1 MPRQPTLLISGGEVH
16 TVDAAG
22 TVLPGGWVLVEG
34 SSIAAVGPAGEE
46 PDAGA
51 DRTID
56 ASGCVV
62 VPGFVNTH
70 QHLWYCLFKGLGGGM
85 RLEQWIGNLLAPT
98 ARALQPADLEAGSR
112 LACLEMV
119 ESGTTTCLH
128 HSVSSLDEEA
138 VEATLRPSMESGMR
152 QVLAKEIR
160 PEPLEDQLSLA
171 EALHGRWDGAAGGRV
186 GIAFVIE
193 TTAHWVAMG
202 TCSEELVLRGHELAR
217 RLGVRV
223 STHVA
228 GGTMS
233 REQGYLRFV
242 REMGRTDIEFLQR
255 LGVLDEHWLLA
266 HAIYPRDGDLAL
278 MAAAGVSV
286 SHCPTSEGSR
296 GAGITPV
303 RRMLDAGIT
312 VGLGSDGPMVDT
324 SVDMV
329 EQMKA
334 VRLFQNQ
341 LRLDP
346 SAITPEAA
354 LRMATIDAARSI
366 GLDHRIGSLEAGKE
380 ADIAVFDLEQ
390 PASAVCHEAL
400 AVLVHSLRGR
410 DVRWLLV
417 AGDQLVDDGRL
428 VKVDEE
434 ARRATMAEARARAS
448 ELLRR
453 ADVPAHRQAHR
464 RYSLDAIV

>member
-1 MPRQPTLLISGGEVH
+1 MAIETTLIRGGEVH
-16 TVDAAG
+16 TVDATD
-22 TVLPGGWVLVEG
+22 TVLHGGWILVRG
-34 SSIAAVGPAGEE
+34 SAIAAVGAAGEE
-46 PDAGA
+46 PDAA
-51 DRTID
+51 DATID
-56 ASGCVV
+56 ASGCIV

-85 RLEQWIGNLLAPT
+85 RLEQWIQNLLAPT
-98 ARALQPADLEAGSR
+98 ARALEPRDLEAGAR

-119 ESGTTTCLH
+119 ASGTTTCLH
-128 HSVSSLDEEA
+128 HSVTNLDEQG
-138 VEATLRPSMESGMR
+138 VEATLRPSAESGMR
-152 QVLAKEIR
+152 HVFAKEIR
-160 PEPLEDQLSLA
+160 PDPLAEQLALA
-171 EALHGRWDGAAGGRV
+171 EAVHARWDGGADGRIA
-186 GIAFVIE
+186 IAFVIE

-202 TCSEELVLRGHELAR
+202 TCSEDLVTRGHELAD
-217 RLGVRV
+217 RLGARI

-242 REMGRTDIEFLQR
+242 REMGRTDIEFLHR

-266 HAIYPRDGDLAL
+266 HAIYPRDGDLEL

-312 VGLGSDGPMVDT
+312 VSLGSDGPMVDT

-346 SAITPEAA
+346 SAITPQVA
-354 LRMATIDAARSI
+354 LRMATIEGARSI
-366 GLDHRIGSLEAGKE
+366 GLGHRLGSLEPGKE
-380 ADIAVFDLEQ
+380 ADIAVFPLEQ
-390 PASAVCHEAL
+390 PASAVAQEAL
-400 AVLVHSLRGR
+400 PVLIHSLRGR

-417 AGDQLVDDGRL
+417 AGRPLVCEGRL
-428 VKVDEE
+428 TTLDGDSV
-434 ARRATMAEARARAS
+434 RAIIEEARARAA
-448 ELLRR
+448 ELLQR
-453 ADVPAHRQAHR
+453 ADVPAHRQAAR
-464 RYSLDAIV
+464 RSSLEAIV

>member
-1 MPRQPTLLISGGEVH
+1 MSMLIAGGEVH
-16 TVDAAG
+16 AVDTEG
-22 TVLPGGWVLVEG
+22 TVFPGGWVLVED
-34 SSIAAVGPAGEE
+34 SHIAAVGPAGAE
-46 PDAGA
+46 PADA
-51 DRTID
+51 DERID

-62 VPGFVNTH
+62 VPGLINTH
-70 QHLWYCLFKGLGGGM
+70 QHLWYCLFKGLGSGM
-85 RLEQWIGNLLAPT
+85 LLEQWILNLLAPT
-98 ARALQPADLEAGSR
+98 ARALQPRDLEAGSR

-119 ESGTTTCLH
+119 ASGTTTCLH
-128 HSVSSLDEEA
+128 HSVSDLDEGG
-138 VEATLRPSMESGMR
+138 VEATLRPTEESGMR

-160 PEPLEDQLSLA
+160 PDPLDEQLARA
-171 EALHGRWDGAAGGRV
+171 ESIHARFNGAAGGRI

-202 TCSEELVLRGHELAR
+202 TCSDDLVVRGHALAS

-223 STHVA
+223 SSHVA

-233 REQGYLRFV
+233 REQGYLKFV
-242 REMGRTDIEFLQR
+242 RAMGRTDIEFLHR
-255 LGVLDEHWLLA
+255 LGVLDDRWLFA
-266 HAIYPRDGDLAL
+266 HCIYPRDHDLEL

-286 SHCPTSEGSR
+286 SHCPTSESSR

-303 RRMLDAGIT
+303 RRMLDEGIT
-312 VGLGSDGPMVDT
+312 VSLGSDGPMVDT

-346 SAITPEAA
+346 SAVTPEQA

-366 GLDHRIGSLEAGKE
+366 GMDDQLGSLESGKA

-390 PASAVCHEAL
+390 PASAVAHDGL
-400 AVLVHSLRGR
+400 GVMVHSLRGR

-417 AGDQLVDDGRL
+417 AGETLVRNGELTR
-428 VKVDEE
+428 VDAKAAQEICSE
-434 ARRATMAEARARAS
+434 ARSRAN
-448 ELLRR
+448 ELLER
-453 ADVPAHRQAHR
+453 ADVPAQREAHR
-464 RYSLDAIV
+464 RSSLAAIV

>member
-1 MPRQPTLLISGGEVH
+1 MATLLIRGGEVH
-16 TVDAAG
+16 TVDAADR
-22 TVLPGGWVLVEG
+22 VLPGGWVLVED
-34 SSIAAVGPAGEE
+34 SAIAGVGAAGEE
-46 PDAGA
+46 PDGA
-51 DRTID
+51 DEVID
-56 ASGCVV
+56 ASGGIV

-85 RLEQWIGNLLAPT
+85 RLEQWIQNLLAPA
-98 ARALQPADLEAGSR
+98 ARALRPPHLEAGAR

-119 ESGTTTCLH
+119 ASGTTTCFH
-128 HSVSSLDEEA
+128 HSVTELDEKG
-138 VEATLRPSMESGMR
+138 VEATLRPSVESGMR

-160 PEPLEDQLSLA
+160 PQALDDQLALA
-171 EALHGRWDGAAGGRV
+171 EAVHARWDGAAGGRV
-186 GIAFVIE
+186 GIAFAIE

-202 TCSEELVLRGHELAR
+202 TCSEELVLRGHKLAR
-217 RLGVRV
+217 RLGVRI

-242 REMGRTDIEFLQR
+242 REMGRTDIEFLHR

-266 HAIYPRDGDLAL
+266 HAIYPRDGDLEL
-278 MAAAGVSV
+278 MAAAGASV

-312 VGLGSDGPMVDT
+312 VSLGSDGPMVDT

-346 SAITPEAA
+346 SAITPQVA
-354 LRMATIDAARSI
+354 LRMATIDGARSI
-366 GLDHRIGSLEAGKE
+366 GLDQRIGSLEPGKE

-390 PASAVCHEAL
+390 PASAVSHDAL
-400 AVLVHSLRGR
+400 GSLIHSLRGR
-410 DVRWLLV
+410 DVSWLFAAGEPLV
-417 AGDQLVDDGRL
+417 RRGQLTRLDPDGVR
-428 VKVDEE
+428 EII
-434 ARRATMAEARARAS
+434 TEARARAR
-448 ELLRR
+448 ELLER
-453 ADVPAHRQAHR
+453 ADVPAHRRAGER
-464 RYSLDAIV
+464 GSLLPIV

>member
-1 MPRQPTLLISGGEVH
+1 MTTDTTLLIRGGDVH
-16 TVDAAG
+16 TVDAAD

-34 SSIAAVGPAGEE
+34 SQIAAVGAGGDE
-46 PDAGA
+46 PEAERTVDAA
-51 DRTID
+51 
-56 ASGCVV
+56 GCIVT
-62 VPGFVNTH
+62 PGLVNTH

-85 RLEQWIGNLLAPT
+85 RLEQWIQNLLAPT
-98 ARALQPADLEAGSR
+98 ARALQPRDLEAGAR

-119 ESGTTTCLH
+119 ASGTTTCLH
-128 HSVSSLDEEA
+128 HSVTNLDEEG
-138 VEATLRPSMESGMR
+138 VEATLRPSAESGMR

-160 PEPLEDQLSLA
+160 PDPLDDQLALA
-171 EALHGRWDGAAGGRV
+171 QAVHTRWDGGAEGRI

-202 TCSEELVLRGHELAR
+202 TCSEELVLRGHELVQS
-217 RLGVRV
+217 LGARV

-242 REMGRTDIEFLQR
+242 REMGRTDIEFLHR
-255 LGVLDEHWLLA
+255 LGVLDDHWLLA
-266 HAIYPRDGDLAL
+266 HAIYPRDGDLDL
-278 MAAAGVSV
+278 MAAAGLSV

-312 VGLGSDGPMVDT
+312 VSLGSDGPMVDT

-346 SAITPEAA
+346 SAITPEKA
-354 LRMATIDAARSI
+354 LRMATIDGARSI
-366 GLDHRIGSLEAGKE
+366 GQEHRIGSLEPGKE
-380 ADIAVFDLEQ
+380 ADVAVFDLRQ
-390 PASAVCHEAL
+390 PASAVAHEPL
-400 AVLVHSLRGR
+400 AVMIHSLRGR

-417 AGDQLVDDGRL
+417 AGEPLVADGRL
-428 VKVDEE
+428 TRVDDDAARAIVEE
-434 ARRATMAEARARAS
+434 AGARAA
-448 ELLRR
+448 ELLERT
-453 ADVPAHRQAHR
+453 DVPAHRQAGR
-464 RYSLDAIV
+464 RGSLEAIV

>member
-1 MPRQPTLLISGGEVH
+1 MASKLIKGGDVH
-16 TVDAAG
+16 TVDADD
-22 TVLPGGWVLVEG
+22 TVLQGGWVLVEG
-34 SSIAAVGPAGEE
+34 SAIAAVGAAGEE
-46 PDAGA
+46 PEGA
-51 DRTID
+51 DETID
-56 ASGCVV
+56 ASGCIV

-85 RLEQWIGNLLAPT
+85 RLEQWIQNLLAPT
-98 ARALQPADLEAGSR
+98 ARALEPRDLEAGSR

-119 ESGTTTCLH
+119 ASGTTTCLH
-128 HSVSSLDEEA
+128 HSVTHLDEA
-138 VEATLRPSMESGMR
+138 GVEATLRPSVESGMR

-160 PEPLEDQLSLA
+160 PNGLDDQLAFA
-171 EALHGRWDGAAGGRV
+171 EALHGRFDGTQGGRL

-202 TCSEELVLRGHELAR
+202 TCSEELVIRGHELAE
-217 RLGVRV
+217 RLGVRI

-266 HAIYPRDGDLAL
+266 HAIYPRDRDLEL
-278 MAAAGVSV
+278 MAAAGATV
-286 SHCPTSEGSR
+286 SHCPTSEGAR
-296 GAGITPV
+296 GAGVTPV

-312 VGLGSDGPMVDT
+312 VSLGSDGPMVDT

-346 SAITPEAA
+346 SAVTPERA
-354 LRMATIDAARSI
+354 LRMATIDGARSI
-366 GLDHRIGSLEAGKE
+366 GLHHRIGSLEPGKE
-380 ADIAVFDLEQ
+380 ADVAVFDLEQ
-390 PASAVCHEAL
+390 PASAVCHEPL
-400 AVLVHSLRGR
+400 PVLVHSLRGR

-417 AGDQLVDDGRL
+417 AGDTLVEDGRL
-428 VKVDEE
+428 TRIGDEDG
-434 ARRATMAEARARAS
+434 AAIMAEARARAA
-448 ELLRR
+448 ELLERT
-453 ADVPAHRQAHR
+453 DVPAHRQADR
-464 RYSLDAIV
+464 RGSLEAIV

>member
-1 MPRQPTLLISGGEVH
+1 MPDRRTLLIKGGEVH
-16 TVDAAG
+16 TVDSTD
-22 TVLPGGWVLVEG
+22 TVLPGGWILVDG
-34 SSIAAVGPAGEE
+34 ASIAAVGPVGEE
-46 PDAGA
+46 PAGA
-51 DRTID
+51 DDAVD
-56 ASGCVV
+56 ASGCIV

-70 QHLWYCLFKGLGGGM
+70 QHLWYSMFKGLGGGM
-85 RLEQWIGNLLAPT
+85 RLEQWIQNLLAPT
-98 ARALQPADLEAGSR
+98 TRALKAPDLEAGSR

-119 ESGTTTCLH
+119 ASGTTTCLH
-128 HSVSSLDEEA
+128 HSVTDLDEDG
-138 VEATLRPSMESGMR
+138 VEATLRPSVESGMR

-160 PEPLEDQLSLA
+160 PQPLDDQLALA
-171 EALHGRWDGAAGGRV
+171 EAVHARWDGAAEGRIA
-186 GIAFVIE
+186 IAFVIE

-202 TCSEELVLRGHELAR
+202 TCSEELVLRGHDLAE

-242 REMGRTDIEFLQR
+242 SEMGRTDIEFLQR

-266 HAIYPRDGDLAL
+266 HAIYPRDRDLEL

-303 RRMLDAGIT
+303 RRMLDEGIT
-312 VGLGSDGPMVDT
+312 VSLGSDGPMVDT

-346 SAITPEAA
+346 SAITPQAA
-354 LRMATIDAARSI
+354 LRMATADGARSI

-400 AVLVHSLRGR
+400 PVLVHSLRGR

-417 AGDQLVDDGRL
+417 AGEFLVEEGRL
-428 VKVDEE
+428 VRVDDEE
-434 ARRATMAEARARAS
+434 RRATIAEASARAA
-448 ELLRR
+448 ELLQRT
-453 ADVPAHRQAHR
+453 DVPAHRQADR
-464 RYSLDAIV
+464 RGYLEAIV

>member
-1 MPRQPTLLISGGEVH
+1 MATLLIRGGEVH
-16 TVDAAG
+16 TVDADDR
-22 TVLPGGWVLVEG
+22 VLAGGWVLVEG
-34 SSIAAVGPAGEE
+34 SAIAAVGPAGAE
-46 PDAGA
+46 PDGA
-51 DRTID
+51 DEVID
-56 ASGCVV
+56 ASGGIV

-85 RLEQWIGNLLAPT
+85 RLEQWIQNLLAPA
-98 ARALQPADLEAGSR
+98 ARALRPPDLEAGSR
-112 LACLEMV
+112 LACLEMIA
-119 ESGTTTCLH
+119 SGTTTCFH
-128 HSVSSLDEEA
+128 HSVSELDEEG
-138 VEATLRPSMESGMR
+138 VEATLRPSVESGMR

-160 PEPLEDQLSLA
+160 PQGLEDQLALA
-171 EALHGRWDGAAGGRV
+171 EAVHVRWDGAAEGRV

-217 RLGVRV
+217 RLGVRI

-242 REMGRTDIEFLQR
+242 REMGRTDIEFLHR

-266 HAIYPRDGDLAL
+266 HAIYPRDGDLEL
-278 MAAAGVSV
+278 MAAAGATV

-312 VGLGSDGPMVDT
+312 VSLGSDGPMVDT

-346 SAITPEAA
+346 SAITPQAA
-354 LRMATIDAARSI
+354 LRMATIDGARSI
-366 GLDHRIGSLEAGKE
+366 GLDHRIGSLEPGKE

-390 PASAVCHEAL
+390 PAAAVCHEAL
-400 AVLVHSLRGR
+400 PVLVHSLRGR

-417 AGDQLVDDGRL
+417 AGEALVREGRL
-428 VKVDEE
+428 LRVDEE
-434 ARRATMAEARARAS
+434 GRRATIAEARARAA
-448 ELLRR
+448 ELLERT
-453 ADVPAHRQAHR
+453 DVPAHRQAGR
-464 RYSLDAIV
+464 RGSLEAIV